1 MLHFAHINNL
11 RDKGALCRI
20 NLSRVKNP
28 KGIWE
33 IIMEKLGQKIAS
45 KRKDLGMTQAEF
57 AEMMSVTRQTVSR
70 WESGSVL
77 PDIKKG
83 ILKSSY
89 RFHR

>member
-1 MLHFAHINNL
+1 
-11 RDKGALCRI
+11 
-20 NLSRVKNP
+20 
-28 KGIWE
+28 
-33 IIMEKLGQKIAS
+33 MEKLGQKIAS